1 MRQRV
6 LSLLAAGFCFMAG
19 AAGYHQIILSEI
31 HYPVTEPKP
40 AIYVSVNNTDLDTI
54 DELTL
59 QVPDDIKVICAK
71 YGAEYGIDPELLE
84 AIAWRESRFVANMV
98 SENGSCKGVMQVNDQ
113 IHKERIEKLAV
124 KDIYDIDENIH
135 VAADYLAELL
145 KDNPSIEYALARY
158 HGESRPEKVLN
169 GAKPSNYVRQI
180 IRVRDALKS
189 LRKEA

>member
-1 MRQRV
+1 MQRI

-19 AAGYHQIILSEI
+19 VAGYHQVMMSQI
-31 HYPVTEPKP
+31 HYPEAKKAV
-40 AIYVSVNNTDLDTI
+40 YVNVDNTDLELI
-54 DELTL
+54 DQLTL
-59 QVPDDIKVICAK
+59 QVPDEIKIVCSK
-71 YGAEYGIDPELLE
+71 YGNEYGIEPELLE

-169 GAKPSNYVRQI
+169 GAKPSNYVKQI
-180 IRVRDALKS
+180 QRVAKALKDM
-189 LRKEA
+189 RKEA